1 MSKQTDIRNQMKEAM
16 LAKDSIRLG
25 VLRGLISAFTNENVA
40 NRRKPDEELSD
51 EEVLAVIAKQA
62 KQRKDSI
69 EQFEKGGRPELAEAE
84 KVELEIL
91 EAYLPIQMTEAEVL
105 DYARNKQTE
114 LGITDQS
121 KANQLLGAIMKDLK
135 GRTDGNMVRKVV
147 DSLFS

>member
-1 MSKQTDIRNQMKEAM
+1 MKEAM

-91 EAYLPIQMTEAEVL
+91 EAYLPIQMTEVEVL

>member
-1 MSKQTDIRNQMKEAM
+1 MKEAM